1 MSDRPQTRECSI
13 DQLQPELLKLA
24 KQYISNTDRILICF
38 ETKREWSSGFLGFGI
53 KCRLFAAICTQRRVI
68 RVMHNYRDD
77 DYVDEASTME
87 LVDIESIQESQH
99 EYSRGVQLSGR
110 GGAQLGLYFDSG
122 EASSKFANIL
132 RVATE
137 QAKTRASNSPSATP
151 SSVDE
156 RIRFLKKLRQDGT
169 LTEAQFQQKLQ
180 EIINQL

>member
-13 DQLQPELLKLA
+13 DQLQPERLKLA

-87 LVDIESIQESQH
+87 LVDIESIQESQMNT
-99 EYSRGVQLSGR
+99 VAAFNCLVVVVPNWDFT
-110 GGAQLGLYFDSG
+110 L
-122 EASSKFANIL
+122 IL
-132 RVATE
+132 VRHL
-137 QAKTRASNSPSATP
+137 RNSLIFS
-151 SSVDE
+151 E
-156 RIRFLKKLRQDGT
+156 
-169 LTEAQFQQKLQ
+169 
-180 EIINQL
+180 